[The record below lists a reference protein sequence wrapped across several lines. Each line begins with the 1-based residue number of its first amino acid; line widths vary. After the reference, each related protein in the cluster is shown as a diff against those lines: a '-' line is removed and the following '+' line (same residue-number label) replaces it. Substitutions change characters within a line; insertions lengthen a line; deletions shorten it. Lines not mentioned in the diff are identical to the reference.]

1 MNKTKIALIG
11 NPNVGKSTIFNYLTG
26 LKQHTG
32 NWTGKTVDSCEH
44 AFVYEN
50 NQIQIVD
57 LPGTYS
63 LKSYSEEE
71 VVATNFILKKEYDIA
86 VVIGD
91 ATNLEKSLNLVLQT
105 LEMTKKVILVV
116 NLIDEASKN
125 GIVINSKK
133 LSNLLDI
140 PVVTTDA
147 RNGVGISKLIN
158 EIIHYQKESSFILK
172 YNPLI
177 EEELTGLNHEER
189 YQKLK
194 ELEKENLMKDKIIK
208 NTIDTAKRIAK
219 EVVKYTKEDYNK
231 KSRLLDQIL
240 TNKFTG
246 IPIMIIMLFLCLWL
260 TITFSNI
267 PSDLLFK
274 MFNFFED
281 KLYFLLEFLCLPK
294 FLIDLL
300 VLGIYKTTTW
310 IISVM
315 LPPMMIFFPLF
326 TLLEEYGILP
336 RIAFNMDHCY
346 QKCNANGKQCLTMLM
361 GFGCNAVGVTGSRII
376 ESKREK
382 LMAILT
388 NVFVPCN
395 GRFPTII
402 ALITMFLVT
411 TNHATSSFLSAVFLT
426 LFILLGILMTFI
438 VSKILSLTLLKG
450 YPSSNILELPLYRR
464 PKILKLIVKTML
476 EKVLAILKKTILI
489 AIPTGFIL
497 YLLANININGES
509 TLNLL
514 SNFFNGFGLLIGL
527 DGMIIIAFLLG
538 FPANEIVVPILLMG
552 YLAEGSLVDYESLEV
567 LKNILVNHGWTLL
580 TAINFIILTLFH
592 FPCGTTLLTIKKETG
607 SLKWTLVSFIL
618 PTVIGILLC
627 LIIRLLFFLF

>member
-300 VLGIYKTTTW
+300 VLGVYKTTTW

-411 TNHATSSFLSAVFLT
+411 TNHATSSFLSALFLT

>member
-1 MNKTKIALIG
+1 MNKIKIALIG

-32 NWTGKTVDSCEH
+32 NWTGKTVDTCEH
-44 AFVYEN
+44 SFTYEN
-50 NQIQIVD
+50 NKIQIVD

-71 VVATNFILKKEYDIA
+71 VVATNFILKKDYDIA

-147 RNGVGISKLIN
+147 RNGVGINKLMN
-158 EIIHYQKESSFILK
+158 EIIHYEKESSFILK

-177 EEELTGLNHEER
+177 EEELTDLDHEKR

-208 NTIDTAKRIAK
+208 NTIDTAKRITK

-231 KSRLLDQIL
+231 KSRILDQIL
-240 TNKFTG
+240 TNKLTG
-246 IPIMIIMLFLCLWL
+246 IPIMIFMLFLCLWL

-267 PSDLLFK
+267 PSNLLFE
-274 MFNFFED
+274 MFNFLED
-281 KLYFLLEFLCLPK
+281 KLYHLLEFLYFPK

-411 TNHATSSFLSAVFLT
+411 TNRMTSSFLSAVFLT

-450 YPSSNILELPLYRR
+450 YPSSNVLELPLYRR
-464 PKILKLIVKTML
+464 PKIMKLIVKTML

-489 AIPTGFIL
+489 AIPTGLML

-509 TLNLL
+509 LLYLL
-514 SNFFNGFGLLIGL
+514 SKFFNSFGLVLGL

-552 YLAEGSLVDYESLEV
+552 YLAEGSLVEYESLEL
-567 LKNILVNHGWTLL
+567 LKNVLVNHGWTLL

-592 FPCGTTLLTIKKETG
+592 FPCGTTLLTIKRETG
-607 SLKWTLVSFIL
+607 SIKWTLISFIL
-618 PTVIGILLC
+618 PTIIGILLC

>member
-147 RNGVGISKLIN
+147 RNGVGISKLMN

-411 TNHATSSFLSAVFLT
+411 TNHATSSFLSALFLT

-497 YLLANININGES
+497 YLLANININGEN

>member
-411 TNHATSSFLSAVFLT
+411 TNHATSSFLSALFLT

-497 YLLANININGES
+497 YLLANININCEN

>member
-1 MNKTKIALIG
+1 M
-11 NPNVGKSTIFNYLTG
+11 
-26 LKQHTG
+26 
-32 NWTGKTVDSCEH
+32 
-44 AFVYEN
+44 
-50 NQIQIVD
+50 
-57 LPGTYS
+57 
-63 LKSYSEEE
+63 
-71 VVATNFILKKEYDIA
+71 KKEYDIA

-411 TNHATSSFLSAVFLT
+411 TNHATSSFLSALFLT

-497 YLLANININGES
+497 YLLANININGEN

>member
-267 PSDLLFK
+267 PSELLFK
-274 MFNFFED
+274 MFNFLED

>member
-267 PSDLLFK
+267 PSELLFK
-274 MFNFFED
+274 MFNFLED

-411 TNHATSSFLSAVFLT
+411 TNHATSSFLSALFLT

-497 YLLANININGES
+497 YLLANININGEN

>member
-1 MNKTKIALIG
+1 MNKIKVALIG
-11 NPNVGKSTIFNYLTG
+11 NPNVGKSTIFNYFTG

-32 NWTGKTVDSCEH
+32 NWTGKTVDTCVH
-44 AFVYEN
+44 TFTYEN
-50 NQIQIVD
+50 NEIQIVD

-71 VVATNFILKKEYDIA
+71 VVATDFILKKDYDIA

-125 GIVINSKK
+125 GIVVNSKK

-140 PVVTTDA
+140 PVITTDA
-147 RNGVGISKLIN
+147 RNGVGLNKLVTQIIN
-158 EIIHYQKESSFILK
+158 YQKESTFVMK

-177 EEELTGLNHEER
+177 EEKLTGLNDEER

-208 NTIDTAKRIAK
+208 NTIDTAKRITT

-231 KSRLLDQIL
+231 KNRLLDQIL
-240 TNKFTG
+240 TNKLTG
-246 IPIMIIMLFLCLWL
+246 IPIMIVMLFFCLWL

-274 MFNFFED
+274 MFNFLED
-281 KLYFLLEFLCLPK
+281 KIYNLLEFFYIPK
-294 FLIDLL
+294 FIIDVL

-310 IISVM
+310 IMSVM

-346 QKCNANGKQCLTMLM
+346 EKCNANGKQCLTMLM

-382 LMAILT
+382 LIAILT

-411 TNHATSSFLSAVFLT
+411 SNQVTSSFLSAFFLT
-426 LFILLGILMTFI
+426 LFILLGILMTFV
-438 VSKILSLTLLKG
+438 VSKILTLTLLKG
-450 YPSSNILELPLYRR
+450 YPSSNILELPFYRR
-464 PKILKLIVKTML
+464 PKIFKLIIKTMI
-476 EKVLAILKKTILI
+476 EKVFAILKKTLFI
-489 AIPTGFIL
+489 AVPTGFIL
-497 YLLANININGES
+497 YLMANINIKGES
-509 TLNLL
+509 ILYLL
-514 SNFFNGFGLLIGL
+514 SNIFNPFGLLLGL
-527 DGMIIIAFLLG
+527 DGMIMIAFLLG
-538 FPANEIVVPILLMG
+538 FPANEIVVPVLLMG
-552 YLAEGSLVDYESLEV
+552 YLAQGSLVEYESLDI
-567 LKNILVNHGWTLL
+567 LKNILVTHGWTLL

-592 FPCGTTLLTIKKETG
+592 FPCGTTLLTIKKETN
-607 SLKWTLVSFIL
+607 SLKWTLISFIL
-618 PTVIGILLC
+618 PTVIGIILC
-627 LIIRLLFFLF
+627 IIIRLLFLIF

>member
-1 MNKTKIALIG
+1 M
-11 NPNVGKSTIFNYLTG
+11 
-26 LKQHTG
+26 
-32 NWTGKTVDSCEH
+32 
-44 AFVYEN
+44 
-50 NQIQIVD
+50 
-57 LPGTYS
+57 
-63 LKSYSEEE
+63 
-71 VVATNFILKKEYDIA
+71 
-86 VVIGD
+86 
-91 ATNLEKSLNLVLQT
+91 
-105 LEMTKKVILVV
+105 
-116 NLIDEASKN
+116 
-125 GIVINSKK
+125 
-133 LSNLLDI
+133 
-140 PVVTTDA
+140 
-147 RNGVGISKLIN
+147 N
-158 EIIHYQKESSFILK
+158 EIIHYEKESSFILK

-177 EEELTGLNHEER
+177 EEELTDLDHEKR

-208 NTIDTAKRIAK
+208 NTIDTAKRITK

-231 KSRLLDQIL
+231 KSRILDQIL
-240 TNKFTG
+240 TNKLTG
-246 IPIMIIMLFLCLWL
+246 IPIMICMLFLCLWL

-267 PSDLLFK
+267 PSNLLFE
-274 MFNFFED
+274 MFNFLED
-281 KLYFLLEFLCLPK
+281 KLYNLLEFLYFPK

-411 TNHATSSFLSAVFLT
+411 TNRMTSSFLSAVFLT

-450 YPSSNILELPLYRR
+450 YPSSNVLELPLYRR
-464 PKILKLIVKTML
+464 PKIMKLIVKTML

-489 AIPTGFIL
+489 AIPTGLML

-509 TLNLL
+509 LLYLL
-514 SNFFNGFGLLIGL
+514 SKFFNSFGLLLGL

-552 YLAEGSLVDYESLEV
+552 YLAEGSLVEYESLEL
-567 LKNILVNHGWTLL
+567 LKNVLVNHGWTLL

-592 FPCGTTLLTIKKETG
+592 FPCGTTLLTIKRETG
-607 SLKWTLVSFIL
+607 SIKWTLISFIL
-618 PTVIGILLC
+618 PTIIGILLC
-627 LIIRLLFFLF
+627 LIIKLFFFLF

>member
-411 TNHATSSFLSAVFLT
+411 TNHATSSFLSALFLT

-497 YLLANININGES
+497 YLLANININGEN

>member
-147 RNGVGISKLIN
+147 RNGVGISKLMN

-411 TNHATSSFLSAVFLT
+411 TNHATSSFLSALFLT

-464 PKILKLIVKTML
+464 PKILKLIVK
-476 EKVLAILKKTILI
+476 
-489 AIPTGFIL
+489 
-497 YLLANININGES
+497 
-509 TLNLL
+509 
-514 SNFFNGFGLLIGL
+514 IGR
-527 DGMIIIAFLLG
+527 AH
-538 FPANEIVVPILLMG
+538 V
-552 YLAEGSLVDYESLEV
+552 
-567 LKNILVNHGWTLL
+567 
-580 TAINFIILTLFH
+580 
-592 FPCGTTLLTIKKETG
+592 
-607 SLKWTLVSFIL
+607 
-618 PTVIGILLC
+618 
-627 LIIRLLFFLF
+627 

>member
-281 KLYFLLEFLCLPK
+281 KFYFLLEFLCLPK

-411 TNHATSSFLSAVFLT
+411 TNHATSSFLSALFLT

-497 YLLANININGES
+497 YLLANININGEN

>member
-147 RNGVGISKLIN
+147 RNGVGISKLMN

-267 PSDLLFK
+267 PSELLFK
-274 MFNFFED
+274 MFNFLED

-411 TNHATSSFLSAVFLT
+411 TNHATSSFLSALFLT

-497 YLLANININGES
+497 YLLANININGEN